1 MSSNFLD
8 SVRDSMKKALEV
20 DFKEDEP
27 EFKGLISN
35 IGPYLKIWRI
45 EKSELKKWPESKYGI
60 FYEGDSFIIL
70 KKNSSTDINAHVW
83 IGKDSTPDET
93 GIASFKLLQ
102 LDSYFNKTTNI
113 YYEPQ
118 GYECELFLSY
128 FQYISIMKGG
138 IDEDEE
144 KEKTEKYQPRLFHIR
159 SIGSNVKSKQVPIN
173 KNSINSGDVYLF
185 DLGLKL
191 FNWRGNKSNGFEK
204 FHGLVLSEKIK
215 AKRNYKINIITI
227 DEGINSKY
235 NIEAQKEFDNYIK
248 RYEQK
253 IENENNLEKND
264 GINYDINFKKLMKLS
279 DENGDFTFSEKD
291 YTKNSLESKDT
302 FIIDRGDAVIVWI
315 GNKTSKNKKRFA
327 RHYAIRHSREM
338 KRNPALP
345 IIVINEGKLNIEFDK
360 CFNF

>member
-8 SVRDSMKKALEV
+8 SVRDSIKKALEI
-20 DFKEDEP
+20 DFKEEEP
-27 EFKGLISN
+27 EFRGLISN
-35 IGPYLKIWRI
+35 LGPYLKIWRI
-45 EKSELKKWPESKYGI
+45 EKSELRKWPESKYGI

-70 KKNSSTDINAHVW
+70 KKNSLTDINAHVW

-102 LDSYFNKTTNI
+102 LDNYFNKTTNI

-118 GYECELFLSY
+118 GYEGELFLSY

-173 KNSINSGDVYLF
+173 KSSINSSDVYLF
-185 DLGLKL
+185 DLGLIL

-204 FHGLVLSEKIK
+204 FHGAVLAEKIM

-227 DEGINSKY
+227 DEGINSKD
-235 NIEAQKEFDNYIK
+235 NIEAQKEFDNYLK

-253 IENENNLEKND
+253 CEKNLENEEVNND
-264 GINYDINFKKLMKLS
+264 PNFKKLMKLS
-279 DENGDFTFSEKD
+279 DEEGNFSFSEKN
-291 YTKNSLESKDT
+291 YSKNSLESKDT
-302 FIIDRGDAVIVWI
+302 FIIDRGDAVVVWI
-315 GNKTSKNKKRFA
+315 GNKTSKNEKRFS
-327 RHYAIRHSREM
+327 RYYAIRYLREM
-338 KRNPALP
+338 KRNPTLP
-345 IIVINEGKLNIEFDK
+345 IIVITEGKLSSEFDK
-360 CFNF
+360 CFNY